1 MARKEN
7 FVNVNVNDL
16 IYKVK
21 QTTQNNSELGSD
33 CRGKIWY
40 EKLKIFLDKDCNV
53 QIRMKTFY
61 HELAH
66 AMCESTSFNNMLMEK
81 MGDNGYE
88 IFIDKLGEAVYNYI
102 HKNNVDEIENFVK
115 GEEGE
120 DNE

>member
-1 MARKEN
+1 MARKEK

-61 HELAH
+61 H
-66 AMCESTSFNNMLMEK
+66 
-81 MGDNGYE
+81 
-88 IFIDKLGEAVYNYI
+88 
-102 HKNNVDEIENFVK
+102 
-115 GEEGE
+115 
-120 DNE
+120 

>member
-1 MARKEN
+1 MEIKLDNVSYELEMADKKSKMLGDDNRGICYYELASILINKDLP
-7 FVNVNVNDL
+7 NDL
-16 IYKVK
+16 
-21 QTTQNNSELGSD
+21 
-33 CRGKIWY
+33 KI
-40 EKLKIFLDKDCNV
+40 
-53 QIRMKTFY
+53 QTFY

-81 MGDNGYE
+81 LGDNGYE

>member
-1 MARKEN
+1 MARKEK

-66 AMCESTSFNNMLMEK
+66 ALMFFAGIK
-81 MGDNGYE
+81 Q
-88 IFIDKLGEAVYNYI
+88 
-102 HKNNVDEIENFVK
+102 DEMIAQGFANLIYDYVHTRK
-115 GEEGE
+115 YQ
-120 DNE
+120 N